1 MTDRLKALTK
11 RNQGREFDAVIRE
24 INAFLRGWLNYYG
37 LASAKVWLT
46 ETEAWLRRR
55 IRTKAKG
62 YDAARRRVYL
72 TTKGSRA
79 TAGPFV
85 VGGGEVVLYHDSD

>member
-1 MTDRLKALTK
+1 MTDRLKAVTK

-62 YDAARRRVYL
+62 GGAETPRRGSHSGRRTGFSRRYL
-72 TTKGSRA
+72 ALTLRRC
-79 TAGPFV
+79 GPRR
-85 VGGGEVVLYHDSD
+85 